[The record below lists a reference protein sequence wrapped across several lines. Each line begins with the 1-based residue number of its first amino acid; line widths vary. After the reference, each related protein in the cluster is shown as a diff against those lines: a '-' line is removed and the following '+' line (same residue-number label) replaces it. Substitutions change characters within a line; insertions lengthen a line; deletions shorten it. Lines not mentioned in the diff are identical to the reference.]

1 MLQKFD
7 TNYLKKRLA
16 SSGVDKQTKEAIKHF
31 SDRGVEKDAKSMN
44 NQPSPVSKLL
54 FYFSHL
60 LTLILFASA
69 TPQ

>member
-44 NQPSPVSKLL
+44 NQPSPVS
-54 FYFSHL
+54 
-60 LTLILFASA
+60 
-69 TPQ
+69 